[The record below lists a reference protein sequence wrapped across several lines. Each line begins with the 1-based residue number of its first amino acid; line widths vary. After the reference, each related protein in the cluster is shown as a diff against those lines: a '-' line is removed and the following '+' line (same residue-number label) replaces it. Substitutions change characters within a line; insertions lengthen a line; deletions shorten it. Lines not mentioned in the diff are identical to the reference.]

1 MKIKMKMIIC
11 FSAICIGCMLIAM
24 LSALTLT
31 RQRFS
36 SMNDVQAE
44 TAANFYA
51 SEIETWL
58 EQKTSIVDSA
68 VVYMESLD
76 VLEEEAVID
85 YLEALMKSSE
95 GVADVF
101 AAFTDGTFLDGNRL
115 EMGEDWDYTGY
126 PWYTEGLAA
135 DGKVLCTPYMDGQMV
150 VPVSRKF
157 TCKNGAQG
165 VIGMSLQLGTL
176 FEAVNDISAS
186 SDGSYVFM
194 LDDDGLILLHENH
207 DFLPTSEKMS
217 AVGEVLGGAYTAAL
231 EDKKVP
237 AEDYDGVK
245 RYLMAVPNSL
255 GRVVVA
261 TPVSVYNEATAQL
274 VINFIITILIAA
286 VISAI
291 SVAIYSG
298 SITRPIVAMQHE
310 ITELRELKLQM
321 NHNAASLSGRR
332 DEMGVMDQAIQELR
346 RRLNQIVQQLIQAA
360 DTLKEQFYNVRGSV
374 KSSVDDNYSI
384 KNTLEQIVTAIDDV
398 AQHTQQANENLTEF
412 ADELSNVAVRMGR
425 MNEVAVSAVGQC
437 NDGMDTVELLSRKI
451 DQSRELQTATS
462 ETAGMLSQ
470 KSVSIDGISK
480 TIGEIAS
487 QTSLLA
493 LNASIEAARAG
504 AAGRGFAV
512 VAEEIGALAAQTA
525 SATGEINQII
535 TEIQQ
540 GIKNVSAQISQI
552 QHNTTDCISA
562 MGDTRGVFQK
572 ISDNIS
578 GMGNDINE
586 LEEAVGKLN
595 RNKDGIVD
603 RFCGISSETQ
613 ELTAASQEVNG
624 RVEDQGTEMDRINNA
639 MTELHQVVDHLYGVI
654 EEFQV

>member
-1 MKIKMKMIIC
+1 M
-11 FSAICIGCMLIAM
+11 
-24 LSALTLT
+24 
-31 RQRFS
+31 
-36 SMNDVQAE
+36 
-44 TAANFYA
+44 
-51 SEIETWL
+51 
-58 EQKTSIVDSA
+58 
-68 VVYMESLD
+68 
-76 VLEEEAVID
+76 
-85 YLEALMKSSE
+85 
-95 GVADVF
+95 
-101 AAFTDGTFLDGNRL
+101 
-115 EMGEDWDYTGY
+115 
-126 PWYTEGLAA
+126 
-135 DGKVLCTPYMDGQMV
+135 
-150 VPVSRKF
+150 
-157 TCKNGAQG
+157 
-165 VIGMSLQLGTL
+165 
-176 FEAVNDISAS
+176 
-186 SDGSYVFM
+186 
-194 LDDDGLILLHENH
+194 
-207 DFLPTSEKMS
+207 
-217 AVGEVLGGAYTAAL
+217 
-231 EDKKVP
+231 
-237 AEDYDGVK
+237 
-245 RYLMAVPNSL
+245 
-255 GRVVVA
+255 
-261 TPVSVYNEATAQL
+261 
-274 VINFIITILIAA
+274 
-286 VISAI
+286 
-291 SVAIYSG
+291 
-298 SITRPIVAMQHE
+298 
-310 ITELRELKLQM
+310 
-321 NHNAASLSGRR
+321 
-332 DEMGVMDQAIQELR
+332 
-346 RRLNQIVQQLIQAA
+346 
-360 DTLKEQFYNVRGSV
+360 
-374 KSSVDDNYSI
+374 
-384 KNTLEQIVTAIDDV
+384 

-437 NDGMDTVELLSRKI
+437 NDGMDTMELLSQKI

-639 MTELHQVVDHLYGVI
+639 MSELHQVVDHLYGVI

>member
-1 MKIKMKMIIC
+1 
-11 FSAICIGCMLIAM
+11 
-24 LSALTLT
+24 
-31 RQRFS
+31 
-36 SMNDVQAE
+36 
-44 TAANFYA
+44 
-51 SEIETWL
+51 
-58 EQKTSIVDSA
+58 
-68 VVYMESLD
+68 
-76 VLEEEAVID
+76 
-85 YLEALMKSSE
+85 
-95 GVADVF
+95 
-101 AAFTDGTFLDGNRL
+101 
-115 EMGEDWDYTGY
+115 MGEDWDYTGY

-150 VPVSRKF
+150 VPVSKKF

-217 AVGEVLGGAYTAAL
+217 AVGDVLGGAYTAAL
-231 EDKKVP
+231 EDKTVP

-310 ITELRELKLQM
+310 IAELRELKLQM

-384 KNTLEQIVTAIDDV
+384 KNTLEQIVIAIDDV

>member
-1 MKIKMKMIIC
+1 
-11 FSAICIGCMLIAM
+11 
-24 LSALTLT
+24 
-31 RQRFS
+31 
-36 SMNDVQAE
+36 
-44 TAANFYA
+44 
-51 SEIETWL
+51 
-58 EQKTSIVDSA
+58 
-68 VVYMESLD
+68 
-76 VLEEEAVID
+76 
-85 YLEALMKSSE
+85 
-95 GVADVF
+95 
-101 AAFTDGTFLDGNRL
+101 
-115 EMGEDWDYTGY
+115 
-126 PWYTEGLAA
+126 
-135 DGKVLCTPYMDGQMV
+135 
-150 VPVSRKF
+150 
-157 TCKNGAQG
+157 
-165 VIGMSLQLGTL
+165 
-176 FEAVNDISAS
+176 
-186 SDGSYVFM
+186 M